1 MKQASCNMS
10 NTETYIRTSG
20 ALIVAFIAIKY
31 ELWPL
36 IIISGILFY
45 TAYNKFCLFYS
56 ILGINKKY
64 SIENYYYALLPEN
77 APYFNCIF
85 NNDGDTI
92 YQNKASKKEF
102 NIIHK
107 ASEFGISDVDI
118 YIQTNGVLDTLL
130 EREGQT
136 YQLHLRGLQKEK
148 VLLLYINNITEV
160 LDLEYINT
168 NLERKVKNV
177 LTENELKNHLLAQQS
192 KFVTTG
198 ELIENIVHQWKQPL
212 SALNSLLLNIHVQNT
227 LTGLSVEKLNEE
239 VDRAT
244 KLIQIMNS
252 TIDDFRNFYKADK
265 EKVEFSIES
274 CMKDVIL
281 ILESSLKRE
290 NIKVVNTIDS
300 DIYISGFKNEFT
312 QVLLNII
319 NNSKDAF
326 VQNNIENREINIATH
341 IENYKVVLQIYDTA
355 GGISEENIEKI
366 FEPHFT
372 TKEEL
377 EGTGIGLH
385 ISKIIIENDMD
396 GTINVEN
403 FRGGA
408 RFKLVFPLSASIK
421 KPLII
426 DK

>member
-10 NTETYIRTSG
+10 NTETYIRTVV
-20 ALIVAFIAIKY
+20 ALIIVFIAIKY

-45 TAYNKFCLFYS
+45 TAYKKFCLFYS
-56 ILGINKKY
+56 LTGINKKY

-85 NNDGDTI
+85 NSDGDAV

-102 NIIHK
+102 NVITK

-118 YIQTNGVLDTLL
+118 YIRTNGVLDTLF

-160 LDLEYINT
+160 LNLEYINT
-168 NLERKVKNV
+168 NLERKVKSV
-177 LTENELKNHLLAQQS
+177 LNENELKNHLLAQQS
-192 KFVTTG
+192 KFATTG

-212 SALNSLLLNIHVQNT
+212 TALNALLLNLQIKNS
-227 LTGLSVEKLNEE
+227 LEGLSEEELNEE
-239 VDRAT
+239 VDRST
-244 KLIQIMNS
+244 KLIRIMNS

-274 CMKDVIL
+274 CMKDVVL
-281 ILESSLKRE
+281 ILDSSLKME
-290 NIKVVNTIDS
+290 NIKVIDTIDA
-300 DIYISGFKNEFT
+300 DIKVVGFKNEFT
-312 QVLLNII
+312 QVLLNIV
-319 NNSKDAF
+319 NNAKDAF
-326 VQNNIENREINIATH
+326 VQNNIEHREIDISTS
-341 IENYKVVLQIYDTA
+341 IENDKVALHVCDTA
-355 GGISEENIEKI
+355 GGISEENLEKI
-366 FEPHFT
+366 FESHFT
-372 TKEEL
+372 TKEAL

-403 FRGGA
+403 RKGGA
-408 RFKLVFPLSASIK
+408 CFILTFPLSR
-421 KPLII
+421 P
-426 DK
+426 